1 MFNNFITNASEIKAY
16 IEPYMLDIIISI
28 AIGVFTIIVA
38 IGEDVKDKYYQKK
51 YLLTCYVLLWILSIF
66 LGIST
71 PWIFF
76 TFLVLI
82 LSLSVLNLSYS
93 NNKNN
98 YLEQELTAVKYW
110 LYHTFYWIFIVKMYI
125 FFLCLVITSL
135 IPNLHIKFGI
145 ILLFSIFHLY
155 ENSKDLLGVQPFT
168 VTRDR
173 IVKQMNEFNEY
184 FNAKNSTEKENIYN
198 LLGFII
204 YTEDRNYFN
213 RNGANTNL
221 KTLFVKKYGVPFNL
235 INLVKKIKDILKE
248 NIYIQNENREK
259 KRKFKTYIEIF
270 KSIFRRY
277 FRGYST
283 IEMQH
288 IRINVMNP
296 NSYDYVIRRKIFVEG
311 IYTYFYFYSW
321 KKFILRMKGKNY
333 NQESINTYIKL
344 VILKSYFMDKDI
356 LKTPVSYNDL
366 IEKFTSRLGARDYEN
381 LYADYD
387 RVKEDYKKEI
397 LENLKIA
404 DRVYN
409 MNE

>member
-1 MFNNFITNASEIKAY
+1 
-16 IEPYMLDIIISI
+16 
-28 AIGVFTIIVA
+28 
-38 IGEDVKDKYYQKK
+38 
-51 YLLTCYVLLWILSIF
+51 
-66 LGIST
+66 
-71 PWIFF
+71 
-76 TFLVLI
+76 
-82 LSLSVLNLSYS
+82 
-93 NNKNN
+93 
-98 YLEQELTAVKYW
+98 
-110 LYHTFYWIFIVKMYI
+110 
-125 FFLCLVITSL
+125 
-135 IPNLHIKFGI
+135 
-145 ILLFSIFHLY
+145 
-155 ENSKDLLGVQPFT
+155 
-168 VTRDR
+168 
-173 IVKQMNEFNEY
+173 
-184 FNAKNSTEKENIYN
+184 
-198 LLGFII
+198 
-204 YTEDRNYFN
+204 
-213 RNGANTNL
+213 
-221 KTLFVKKYGVPFNL
+221 
-235 INLVKKIKDILKE
+235 
-248 NIYIQNENREK
+248 
-259 KRKFKTYIEIF
+259 
-270 KSIFRRY
+270 
-277 FRGYST
+277 
-283 IEMQH
+283 MQH